1 MKEAPHD
8 FRSGFIAIVGAPNV
22 GKSTLLNRVLG
33 EKISIT
39 SKKPQTT
46 RNRILGVR
54 HRKRSQMIFIDTPG
68 IHRARR
74 RLNVRIVEAAIA
86 AIADADTI
94 LMLADAA
101 HPDPAAE
108 TILVRRLA
116 RQRQPV
122 ILALN
127 KIDRVEK
134 PRLLEQMAQWRDRC
148 RFEAIVPIS
157 ALKSVQIERL
167 LEAMETVLPF
177 GPPLFPEDAV
187 TDLPVRFI
195 AGEIVREKIFR
206 LTGEEI
212 PYATAV
218 TVEAFEEGRGQASV
232 TIRASIHV
240 ERESQKGILIGK
252 GGGKLRQ
259 IREAAQSEIQKMVGV
274 PVVLTL
280 FVRVQK
286 NWRQDTRALRKFGY

>member
-1 MKEAPHD
+1 MKEASLD

-22 GKSTLLNRVLG
+22 GKSTLLNRLLG

-46 RNRILGVR
+46 RNRILGVL

-218 TVEAFEEGRGQASV
+218 TVEAFEEGRGQAGV